1 MLCCLPPVPSRRA
14 EGDPA
19 PQPAPWKVQPASP
32 LAGCTLRR
40 RDEMRDAPRSTEGGL
55 SSSGS
60 SGWEGPTGLHC
71 DPPAA
76 LINPGSVPADSQGDH
91 KEDAGEIIL
100 AYLSG
105 QPAPLRGGRGAEPPC
120 ALGAWV
126 QMPSHAGPVPRPDT
140 RWQAWP
146 WDRGD
151 GRALGGGSLT
161 PRQGSAG
168 WCSGAPCSRGLTSPS
183 RGADMSPD
191 PRPLR
196 LGPRLGWAGPQHGCG

>member
-1 MLCCLPPVPSRRA
+1 MLCCPPPVPSRRT

-100 AYLSG
+100 AYSSG

-120 ALGAWV
+120 ALGVWV
-126 QMPSHAGPVPRPDT
+126 QMPSHAGPAPRPDT

-151 GRALGGGSLT
+151 GRALGGGQPDSP
-161 PRQGSAG
+161 PRVGWMVLGGTLQQGAHFSFQRSRHEPGPSASQA
-168 WCSGAPCSRGLTSPS
+168 WSPPWV
-183 RGADMSPD
+183 G
-191 PRPLR
+191 RPPTR
-196 LGPRLGWAGPQHGCG
+196 L